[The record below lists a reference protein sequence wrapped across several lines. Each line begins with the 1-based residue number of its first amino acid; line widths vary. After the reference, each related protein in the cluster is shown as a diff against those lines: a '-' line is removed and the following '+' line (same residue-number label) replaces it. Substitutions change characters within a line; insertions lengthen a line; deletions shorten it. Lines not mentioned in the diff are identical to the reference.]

1 VPKSKPVEAPIV
13 VEPLY
18 PAPATIDPPAATDR
32 DLEAKVPVASLR
44 MVPDPSIEAA
54 AGFAPDP
61 PAAKAEAYVP
71 EAE

>member
-1 VPKSKPVEAPIV
+1 MPKSKPVEAPIV

-44 MVPDPSIEAA
+44 MVPSIEAG

-61 PAAKAEAYVP
+61 PAAKAEA
-71 EAE
+71 